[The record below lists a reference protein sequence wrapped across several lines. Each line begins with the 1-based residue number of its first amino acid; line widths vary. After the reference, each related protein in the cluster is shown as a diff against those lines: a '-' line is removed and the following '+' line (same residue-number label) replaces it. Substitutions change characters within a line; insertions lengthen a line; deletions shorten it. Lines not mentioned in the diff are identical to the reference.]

1 MRRVRESWR
10 LTEPISGL
18 ASISV
23 TVSTT
28 ATRSTRPTRGRWCEP
43 GVSPAEDLFLDPALD
58 GFPRLQLDGTSLDRG
73 DAASDLDLPRRLGI
87 WVGRSVETSE
97 QFRREFGARL
107 DIELE
112 GVREDR
118 FSSLGHRGILRPP
131 WPPNKRLLTSCFS
144 GT

>member
-1 MRRVRESWR
+1 MRRVRESWG

-28 ATRSTRPTRGRWCEP
+28 ASKNSPPIPGRRSSYQRTASINSADAGRWCEP
-43 GVSPAEDLFLDPALD
+43 CVSPAEDLFLDPALD

-97 QFRREFGARL
+97 QFRREL
-107 DIELE
+107 DRKS
-112 GVREDR
+112 VV
-118 FSSLGHRGILRPP
+118 
-131 WPPNKRLLTSCFS
+131 
-144 GT
+144 